1 MDPAAATTTPLPE
14 TITADPPDALM
25 STRHTLWRASRYVSS
40 RLVILLI
47 TAVVSVW
54 VTIIAANLGG
64 YVDEIQRRQI
74 EEAISMST
82 RPDPDQTPEER
93 IATLRA
99 NIEAAQDAAGLN
111 DPFLLRTLY
120 WLTPALT
127 LDLGTSQRG
136 IRSITTL
143 GPERFNVR
151 QLIVERMPATLLLF
165 GVTNIAIFFISI
177 GLALRISRQR
187 GTWIDRL
194 IVLLSPTSAAPSWFY
209 GILLIAV
216 FAGGIGILPFGGM
229 LPSPPPETRL
239 IYYYEMVR
247 HMVLPFAAVF
257 LSAFFQSVYIWRTFF
272 LIYADEDYVEM
283 AQAKGLSEKQ
293 IARTYLLRP
302 TLPPIIT
309 GFALVVISA
318 WSGSVILETI
328 FNWPGLGAL
337 FFTAIQRFDIAV
349 IVGLTVVYAYF
360 LALTI
365 FVLDISYMLVD
376 PRVKLGNQRQGQTKT
391 AVSARPGEYRV
402 TTWLRTAVV
411 TTIHQV
417 VTSLRTL
424 FSWDAIKA
432 TGRDLGQMLLGLPL
446 VLRGLGRGLS
456 QVARYPSGFV
466 GLTIIL
472 ILLGSVAYTL
482 IAIPYSDAVAQW
494 RGMAD
499 LSEQPRHARPTWI
512 SSLTGVNYSRT
523 MVLNSADGDA
533 TKEREAFGNVE
544 ATTLTYTFDYN
555 YDTFP
560 SGLALFFK
568 STAQN
573 NRPHLDLTWHTP
585 DGRDI
590 RVTTITPSSDQI
602 YRLEQDDRLVRRLGG
617 LPAYHGLFANPEA
630 EDLVPLNGTYQLVID
645 GIIFE
650 EESDL
655 DARLVIYGE
664 VFGWAGTD
672 NQRRDLSI
680 ALLWGTPT
688 ALAFGFLA
696 AVLTTL
702 FTMIIAGTGVWFGG
716 WIDGLIQ
723 RITEINLAI
732 PVFPI
737 LAMITLF
744 YTLNIWYLLALA
756 VLFGIFGSAIKTYR
770 AIFLQVRESAYI
782 EAAEAYGAGNLRII
796 FFYLVPRI
804 APVLLPQMVVL
815 VPYYVFL
822 EAGIAFLGLSDPL
835 MPTWG
840 KLINEAHTQSALLN
854 GHYHWILQP
863 AVLLMITALAFAL
876 VGFALDRVF
885 NPRLQER

>member
-1 MDPAAATTTPLPE
+1 MDPTAAPPPTIPEPTTLEPDK
-14 TITADPPDALM
+14 TAV
-25 STRHTLWRASRYVSS
+25 SWGGTFWRASRYISS

-47 TAVVSVW
+47 TAVISVW

-99 NIEAAQDAAGLN
+99 TIEAAQDAAGLN

-127 LDLGTSQRG
+127 LDLGRSQRG

-143 GPERFNVR
+143 GPERFDVR
-151 QLIVERMPATLLLF
+151 QLIVERIPATLLLF

-187 GTWIDRL
+187 GNWLDKL

-209 GILLIAV
+209 GLLLIAI
-216 FAGGIGILPFGGM
+216 FAAGMGILPFGGM
-229 LPSPPPETRL
+229 VPSPPPESRL
-239 IYYYEMVR
+239 IYYYEMAR

-272 LIYADEDYVEM
+272 LIYANEDYVEM

-337 FFTAIQRFDIAV
+337 FFLAIQRFDIAV

-365 FVLDISYMLVD
+365 FILDISYMLVD
-376 PRVKLGNQRQGQTKT
+376 PRVKLGSQGQSQTKT
-391 AVSARPGEYRV
+391 AVTTQAGEHPIR
-402 TTWLRTAVV
+402 TRLKTAVY
-411 TTIHQV
+411 TTL
-417 VTSLRTL
+417 TSLRTL
-424 FSWDAIKA
+424 FSWNTLKA
-432 TGRDLGQMLLGLPL
+432 TGRDLGQMLLGLPQ
-446 VLRGLGRGLS
+446 VARGLGRGLS
-456 QVARYPSGFV
+456 QVARYPSGFM

-482 IAIPYSDAVAQW
+482 IAIPYDDAVAQW
-494 RGMAD
+494 RGTTD
-499 LSEQPRHARPTWI
+499 LSEQPRHARPAWI

-523 MVLNSADGDA
+523 MVLNTADSSA
-533 TKEREAFGNVE
+533 TKERETFGNVE
-544 ATTLTYTFDYN
+544 AAILTYTFDYN

-560 SGLALFFK
+560 SGLALFFD
-568 STAQN
+568 STAQS

-590 RVTTITPSSDQI
+590 RITTITPSSNQI
-602 YRLEQDDRLVRRLGG
+602 YRFDQDDRLVRRLDGRS
-617 LPAYHGLFANPEA
+617 PYQGLFADPQA
-630 EDLVPLNGTYQLVID
+630 EELVPLNGTYQLIID
-645 GIIFE
+645 GLIFE
-650 EESDL
+650 EESDI
-655 DARLVIYGE
+655 DAKLVIYGE

-696 AVLTTL
+696 AVLTTF

-716 WIDGLIQ
+716 WVDGLIQ

-744 YTLNIWYLLALA
+744 YTLSIWYLLALA

-782 EAAEAYGAGNLRII
+782 EAAEAYGAGSLRII
-796 FFYLVPRI
+796 FFYLIPRI

-863 AVLLMITALAFAL
+863 AVLLMVTALAFAL

-885 NPRLQER
+885 NPRLKEV